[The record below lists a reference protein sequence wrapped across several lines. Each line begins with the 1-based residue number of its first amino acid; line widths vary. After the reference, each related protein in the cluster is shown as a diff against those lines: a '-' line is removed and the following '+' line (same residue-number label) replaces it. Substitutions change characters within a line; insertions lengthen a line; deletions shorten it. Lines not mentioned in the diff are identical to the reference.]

1 MDNPYIKC
9 EKCNSTDVII
19 SVQYCKS
26 TVCRILKFI
35 CLIAILI
42 TAVSNMAAIIQY
54 DEIGKN
60 LQTQDSIILMIP
72 IEYTPDTIPDGIVET
87 NPTGIIISILAI
99 VAIIIDVIQQWIES
113 KPRIYYFC
121 KSCGEIW
128 CTDDIW
134 KKYKH
139 YDSF

>member
-42 TAVSNMAAIIQY
+42 TAVLNMAAIIQY

-60 LQTQDSIILMIP
+60 LQAQDTTITIQAIANT
-72 IEYTPDTIPDGIVET
+72 YTSKPAGVVPT
-87 NPTGIIISILAI
+87 NPTGIIILFLAI
-99 VAIIIDVIQQWIES
+99 AAIIIDSIQQWIES
-113 KPRIYYFC
+113 KPRVYYYC
-121 KSCGEIW
+121 KTCGEIW
-128 CTDDIW
+128 FTDDIW
-134 KKYKH
+134 KKYEH